1 MTFKLE
7 TQPASSMAK
16 PAWRKKTI
24 MPKER
29 RKKASMLSRET
40 EPSGSVQLKLMAAVA
55 EGQPDQEERRKRGG
69 VATAGAGGQLPWEKR
84 ERGQSRTRD
93 VFQ

>member
-40 EPSGSVQLKLMAAVA
+40 EPSGSVQLKLMAA
-55 EGQPDQEERRKRGG
+55 
-69 VATAGAGGQLPWEKR
+69 GAGKARDDRQLR
-84 ERGQSRTRD
+84 E
-93 VFQ
+93 